1 MPKGP
6 KGEYR
11 PKETMGSAVAI
22 GKIALGELE
31 DTHEAVKNR
40 KPKTDT
46 EDARIR
52 ASQKEGSKRGKAIR
66 SVNKK

>member
-6 KGEYR
+6 NGEYR

-31 DTHEAVKNR
+31 DTHDAVKND
-40 KPKTDT
+40 KPINR
-46 EDARIR
+46 EDAKIR
-52 ASQKEGSKRGKAIR
+52 AKQKKPSKRGKALR